1 MFKQFLEK
9 FPLHYY
15 FGVGGIGDLFLV
27 ISSFYHNYYGTSD
40 KIGLVFWA
48 NNEKIIKQ
56 ILSYFPNIKPIIT
69 QNYLSTLNA
78 MNYYEDIVNT
88 NKFIG
93 KAHIPNKFQYVK
105 EWINI
110 NNVFDEYKI
119 QRNNEF
125 YRQIFKSESRNNKV
139 VIQPKSQQDEYSYKK
154 RYITKNNIDNILK
167 NNEKKDIVIIG
178 SEQDVKDYT
187 QWLNMHSRGEPIE
200 VRDYQHD
207 AIHQALSRNR
217 VMLLSPRCV
226 SALL

>member
-1 MFKQFLEK
+1 M
-9 FPLHYY
+9 
-15 FGVGGIGDLFLV
+15 
-27 ISSFYHNYYGTSD
+27 
-40 KIGLVFWA
+40 FWA

-167 NNEKKDIVIIG
+167 NNEKKEG
-178 SEQDVKDYT
+178 
-187 QWLNMHSRGEPIE
+187 
-200 VRDYQHD
+200 
-207 AIHQALSRNR
+207 
-217 VMLLSPRCV
+217 CF
-226 SALL
+226 